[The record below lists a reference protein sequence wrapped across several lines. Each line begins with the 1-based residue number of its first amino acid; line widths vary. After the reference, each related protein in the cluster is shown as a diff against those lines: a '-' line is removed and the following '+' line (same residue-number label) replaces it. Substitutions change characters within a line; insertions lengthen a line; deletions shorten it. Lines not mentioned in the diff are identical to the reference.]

1 MLTNMT
7 TAERERLAHAE
18 GFTEAASLLARLD
31 DAEVIAEA
39 AEDKIETLEAVLHD
53 AQIDRDLYHDA
64 LTEILRGVER
74 GEMTANNCMMLAARV
89 LP

>member
-31 DAEVIAEA
+31 DAEAIAEA
-39 AEDKIETLEAVLHD
+39 AEDKV
-53 AQIDRDLYHDA
+53 
-64 LTEILRGVER
+64 
-74 GEMTANNCMMLAARV
+74 
-89 LP
+89 

>member
-31 DAEVIAEA
+31 DAEALENKINALEA
-39 AEDKIETLEAVLHD
+39 ALKD